1 MIGDLKQIYK
11 NESVK
16 ACFGQ
21 DAPYSDNKY
30 SAKWTISDNVLR
42 YRACEI
48 AITPKYDGNQGGLAS
63 MIYKLFDK
71 KTGSGT
77 KIESKPHLNEKLR
90 QELQKTLFKYNIFAA
105 NFAKIGL
112 LSSFN
117 RGVKYLII
125 YDGFLHQKILR
136 LSLWRIK
143 KLKQFFMVS
152 FKQ

>member
-1 MIGDLKQIYK
+1 MNYFRQR
-11 NESVK
+11 
-16 ACFGQ
+16 
-21 DAPYSDNKY
+21 
-30 SAKWTISDNVLR
+30 LR

-48 AITPKYDGNQGGLAS
+48 AITPKYDGNLGGLTS

-90 QELQKTLFKYNIFAA
+90 QELQKTLIRKFKNRKVYTKFKYNILAA
-105 NFAKIGL
+105 NFAKVGL

-136 LSLWRIK
+136 LSL
-143 KLKQFFMVS
+143 
-152 FKQ
+152 

>member
-1 MIGDLKQIYK
+1 M
-11 NESVK
+11 
-16 ACFGQ
+16 
-21 DAPYSDNKY
+21 
-30 SAKWTISDNVLR
+30 R

-90 QELQKTLFKYNIFAA
+90 QELQKTLFKYNILAA
-105 NFAKIGL
+105 NFSKIGL

-136 LSLWRIK
+136 LSL
-143 KLKQFFMVS
+143 
-152 FKQ
+152 